1 MRTYVERVHAYVE
14 SCAIRRERGACNVV
28 VSDYGWPK
36 TKHVDGHAIV
46 ARSAPGMNW
55 VTGNTIT
62 IDGGEQI
69 AGG

>member
-1 MRTYVERVHAYVE
+1 
-14 SCAIRRERGACNVV
+14 
-28 VSDYGWPK
+28 
-36 TKHVDGHAIV
+36 V
-46 ARSAPGMNW
+46 ALSAPGMNW

>member
-1 MRTYVERVHAYVE
+1 MGLGEPGGVYN
-14 SCAIRRERGACNVV
+14 S
-28 VSDYGWPK
+28 WPFK
-36 TKHVDGHAIV
+36 WSSKKHPGKRLTTPDDVGRAIV
-46 ARSAPGMNW
+46 ALSAPGMNW

>member
-1 MRTYVERVHAYVE
+1 VM
-14 SCAIRRERGACNVV
+14 
-28 VSDYGWPK
+28 K
-36 TKHVDGHAIV
+36 KHPGKRLTTPDDVGHAIV
-46 ARSAPGMNW
+46 ALSAPGMNW